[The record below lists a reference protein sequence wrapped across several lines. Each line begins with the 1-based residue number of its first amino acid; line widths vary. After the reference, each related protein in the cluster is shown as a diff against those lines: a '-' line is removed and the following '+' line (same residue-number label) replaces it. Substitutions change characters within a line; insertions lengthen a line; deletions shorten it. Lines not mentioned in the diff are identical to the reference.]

1 MGNEQV
7 YDQPVDDHLKLRE
20 NLAMQNNLT
29 ATAIRELADL
39 IGQYAEADGIH
50 ATAIPRLSLIRSS
63 VPTEPI
69 HALHEPAVCF
79 VAQGRKQVMAGQ
91 SIYVYDSAKYL
102 VVSVDVP
109 VIGQIL
115 EASAEAPYLCL
126 RLDLDPAAIG
136 ALMLEAK
143 LLSPEGEQ
151 PGQALSLSF
160 VTSELL
166 GTVIRLVRLLA
177 APRDI
182 PILAPLAEREILY
195 RLLMGDQTSKLRQ
208 IALGENKLQQINR
221 AIGWIK
227 RHFREPFSIDALAS
241 EARMSPSTLHE
252 HFKAVTS
259 MSPLQYQKR
268 LRLQEARRLILS
280 QSLDAAMAGHAVG
293 YESPSQFSREY
304 KRTFGAPPAR
314 DIARLRASPV
324 LPGL

>member
-1 MGNEQV
+1 
-7 YDQPVDDHLKLRE
+7 
-20 NLAMQNNLT
+20 MQNNLT
-29 ATAIRELADL
+29 ATAIRELAGL
-39 IGQYAEADGIH
+39 IGRYAEADGIH

-91 SIYVYDSAKYL
+91 SVHVYDSAKYL

-177 APRDI
+177 TPHDI

-227 RHFREPFSIDALAS
+227 RNFREPFSIDALAS
-241 EARMSPSTLHE
+241 EARMSASTLHE

-259 MSPLQYQKR
+259 MSPLQYQKQ

-324 LPGL
+324 MPGL